1 MQEQDLTVII
11 LAAGKG
17 TRMENSL
24 AKVLIPIAGK
34 PTLEF
39 VLDTAGRLNPTRT
52 IVVVGHQADRVQK
65 IFSNRDLEFVLQ
77 KEQLGTGHAARQTEQ
92 TLTNFEGR
100 ILVLCGDM
108 PLIKSETLERL
119 LQRHKEVGA
128 QCSVLTLKGKVN
140 NDFGR
145 IIRDVNGSFLRIVEY
160 RDASPQEK
168 NVDEFNSGVY
178 CFDKSL
184 FFKALCSIGDRNIQK
199 EYYLTDAL
207 EYSVNSGCLVAS
219 LDTDDTDEI
228 IGINTLDDLK
238 RVEQLLK
245 YRCLPQKYSKSFPTG
260 IF

>member
-1 MQEQDLTVII
+1 MQEQDLAVII

-17 TRMENSL
+17 TRMGNSL

-39 VLDTAGRLNPTRT
+39 ALDTAERLNPTRT
-52 IVVVGHQADRVQK
+52 VVVVGHQADRVQK

-77 KEQLGTGHAARQTEQ
+77 KEQLGTGHAARQAEQ
-92 TLTNFEGR
+92 TLANFEGR

-108 PLIKSETLERL
+108 PLIKPKTLESL
-119 LQRHKEVGA
+119 LRIHREMEAK
-128 QCSVLTLKGKVN
+128 CTVLTLKGNAN

-145 IIRDVNGSFLRIVEY
+145 IIRDVDGSFLRIVEY
-160 RDASPQEK
+160 REASAEEK

-184 FFKALCSIGDRNIQK
+184 FFKALCSIGDSNIQK

-207 EYSVNSGCLVAS
+207 EYSVNIGCRVAS
-219 LDTDDTDEI
+219 LETEDTNEI
-228 IGINTLDDLK
+228 IGINTPDDLK
-238 RVEQLLK
+238 LVEQLLK
-245 YRCLPQKYSKSFPTG
+245 NR
-260 IF
+260 

>member
-1 MQEQDLTVII
+1 MQEQDLAVLI

-24 AKVLIPIAGK
+24 AKVLIPIAEK

-39 VLDTAGRLNPTRT
+39 VLDTAERLNPNR
-52 IVVVGHQADRVQK
+52 IIIVVGHQADRVQK
-65 IFSNRDLEFVLQ
+65 IFSNRDIEFVLQ
-77 KEQLGTGHAARQTEQ
+77 KEQLGTGHAACQAEH
-92 TLTNFEGR
+92 TLTNFEGQ

-108 PLIKSETLERL
+108 PLIKFETLESL
-119 LQRHKEVGA
+119 LRRHKEVGA
-128 QCSVLTLKGKVN
+128 KCSVLTLKGKVN

-145 IIRDVNGSFLRIVEY
+145 IIRDANGSFLRIVEY

-184 FFKALCSIGDRNIQK
+184 FFKALCSVSDSNIQR

-207 EYSVNSGCLVAS
+207 EYSVNIGCPVAS
-219 LDTDDTDEI
+219 LEIEDTDEI
-228 IGINTLDDLK
+228 IGINTINDLK

-245 YRCLPQKYSKSFPTG
+245 NRWLPPK
-260 IF
+260 